1 VAALLPPGPIADYCA
16 DVARNLRFDPDLAR
30 RVRAEIEDH
39 LLEALDN
46 HGDAACVDAQH
57 AAIRAFGD
65 ARQIARDFA
74 AGALQSLA
82 RRTAVLTALAVIA
95 VFVAMDARV
104 AWNMW
109 VAQPLVGEQ
118 TRAAA
123 AIGIPIDRTAFALAF
138 VAALAALALMMARRA
153 PLRVDAAF
161 GLRITRCI
169 RLAVTAV
176 LALLAA
182 VATELVL
189 AAIHLSEAK
198 AASPALVPTLTLLVE
213 CAAAVSVTAHLAAA
227 ARRLSLALRLSEVP

>member
-1 VAALLPPGPIADYCA
+1 MSLPAPIADYCA
-16 DVARNLRFDPDLAR
+16 DVARNLRFDPQLAC
-30 RVRAEIEDH
+30 RVRAEVEDH
-39 LLEALDN
+39 LLEALEAR
-46 HGDAACVDAQH
+46 GETASVDAQRE
-57 AAIRAFGD
+57 AIRAFGD
-65 ARQIARDFA
+65 AELIARAFVPD
-74 AGALQSLA
+74 ALQSLA
-82 RRTAVLTALAVIA
+82 RRTAVLTAVAVIG

-109 VAQPLVGEQ
+109 VAQPVMGEQ

-123 AIGIPIDRTAFALAF
+123 AIGIPIDRAAFALAF
-138 VAALAALALMMARRA
+138 VAALAALALMIARRA

-198 AASPALVPTLTLLVE
+198 AGAPALVPALSLLVE
-213 CAAAVSVTAHLAAA
+213 CVAAVSVTAHLTAT
-227 ARRLSLALRLSEVP
+227 ARRLSLALRLAGEA

>member
-1 VAALLPPGPIADYCA
+1 MLPPGPIADYCA

-39 LLEALDN
+39 LLEALDD

-74 AGALQSLA
+74 AGALQSLE

-109 VAQPLVGEQ
+109 VAQPLMGEQ
-118 TRAAA
+118 ARAAA
-123 AIGIPIDRTAFALAF
+123 AIGIPIDRAAFALAF

-169 RLAVTAV
+169 RLAGLAV
-176 LALLAA
+176 LALSAA

-189 AAIHLSEAK
+189 AAIHLSEKTGA
-198 AASPALVPTLTLLVE
+198 PALVPTLTLLVE
-213 CAAAVSVTAHLAAA
+213 CVAAASVTVHLAATM
-227 ARRLSLALRLSEVP
+227 RRLALALRLSNQS

>member
-1 VAALLPPGPIADYCA
+1 MNPPGPIADYCA
-16 DVARNLRFDPDLAR
+16 EVAQQLRFDPQLAC

-39 LLEALDN
+39 LLEALE
-46 HGDAACVDAQH
+46 ARSEEASADAQRE
-57 AAIRAFGD
+57 AIRAFGD

-82 RRTAVLTALAVIA
+82 RRTAVLTALAVIG
-95 VFVAMDARV
+95 VFVAMDARI

-109 VAQPLVGEQ
+109 VAQPVMGEQ

-123 AIGIPIDRTAFALAF
+123 AIGIPIDRAAFALAF

-153 PLRVDAAF
+153 PARVDAAF

-169 RLAVTAV
+169 RLAATAV
-176 LALLAA
+176 LALSAA

-189 AAIHLSEAK
+189 AGIHLSEAK
-198 AASPALVPTLTLLVE
+198 AASPALVPALTLLVE
-213 CAAAVSVTAHLAAA
+213 CAAAVSVTAHLAAT
-227 ARRLSLALRLSEVP
+227 ARRLSLALRLADQS

>member
-1 VAALLPPGPIADYCA
+1 MSLPAPIADYCA
-16 DVARNLRFDPDLAR
+16 DVARNLRFDPQLAC
-30 RVRAEIEDH
+30 RVRTEIEDH
-39 LLEALDN
+39 LQEALEAR
-46 HGDAACVDAQH
+46 GETASVDAQRE
-57 AAIRAFGD
+57 AIRAFGD
-65 ARQIARDFA
+65 ADAIARAFVPD
-74 AGALQSLA
+74 ALQALA
-82 RRTAVLTALAVIA
+82 RRTAVLTALAVIG

-109 VAQPLVGEQ
+109 IAQPVMGEQ

-123 AIGIPIDRTAFALAF
+123 AIGIPIDRAAFALAF

-198 AASPALVPTLTLLVE
+198 AASPALVPALTLLVE
-213 CAAAVSVTAHLAAA
+213 CAAAVSVTAHLAAT
-227 ARRLSLALRLSEVP
+227 ARRLSLALRLAGEA